1 MLRRWQSECVRKA
14 LGHFK
19 VGQRHFFCQA
29 TPAAGKTRMSAEL
42 AKRMFETGMI
52 DLVVCFA
59 PSREVVQGFKS
70 TLESTIGGK
79 FDGLLGACGT
89 ALTYQAMDY
98 LNDDFWSLFSNYRV
112 LAIFDEIH
120 HCGVRELGA
129 SNLWGQLIVKRVQ
142 ESAAFTVGL
151 SGTPWRS
158 DEMGIA
164 LARYS
169 TPEGRLICDFRY
181 SLADAVTEKV
191 CRSPRI
197 MLVDNDN
204 VQLTVS
210 TSGDRQIRLFESISS
225 LLKDP
230 AVSYQDLL
238 VNEPLLRYMLQLAN
252 DKLSE
257 LRGDMD
263 DAAGLVV
270 ASTIDHA
277 YQVAGILN
285 AIGEAAMVVASDSLN
300 ARSQIQAFRV
310 GSQRWIVAVGMVAEG
325 TDIPRLQVCCHVSR
339 IRTELHFRQVL
350 GRVLRRIGGVDM
362 LAWMYVFAEPSLSEF
377 SARVAD
383 DLPNDLA
390 VLPEAESRAGGGME
404 SAGYM
409 SGGDVRHDEELGLP
423 GISVVPGS
431 NEVNF
436 YPPKAERDL
445 TFSEQFRHQL
455 LAIF

>member
-1 MLRRWQSECVRKA
+1 M
-14 LGHFK
+14 
-19 VGQRHFFCQA
+19 
-29 TPAAGKTRMSAEL
+29 
-42 AKRMFETGMI
+42 
-52 DLVVCFA
+52 
-59 PSREVVQGFKS
+59 VQGFKA
-70 TLESTIGGK
+70 TLENTVGGK

-89 ALTYQAMDY
+89 VLTYQAMDY
-98 LNDDFWSLFSNYRV
+98 LNDDFWSLFSSYRV

-120 HCGVRELGA
+120 HCGVLESGV

-142 ESAAFTVGL
+142 ENAAFTVGL

-169 TPEGRLICDFRY
+169 TPEGRLVCDFRY

-210 TSGDRQIRLFESISS
+210 TPGDREIRQFESISS

-230 AVSYQDLL
+230 VVIYQDLL
-238 VNEPLLRYMLQLAN
+238 ANVPLLRHMLQMAN

-257 LRGDMD
+257 LRGDID

-277 YQVAGILN
+277 YQVAEILN
-285 AIGEAAMVVASDSLN
+285 TLGETAMVVASDSLN
-300 ARSQIQAFRV
+300 ARSQIQSFRV
-310 GSQRWIVAVGMVAEG
+310 GGQRWIVAVGMVAEG

-362 LAWMYVFAEPSLSEF
+362 FAWMYVFAEPSLSEF
-377 SARVAD
+377 AARVAD
-383 DLPNDLA
+383 DLPHDLA
-390 VLPEAESRAGGGME
+390 VLRDFESGAVEGME
-404 SAGYM
+404 PPLYVS
-409 SGGDVRHDEELGLP
+409 SGDVSLGEELG
-423 GISVVPGS
+423 VPCVSEVNGS
-431 NEVNF
+431 NEVEF
-436 YPPKAERDL
+436 YPPRGERDL